1 MRLWKFDV
9 TPLPGGADAYRA
21 CVDDAGRIRRNTL
34 ASIELL
40 LRQPDGAQPARLIS
54 QLAGLNRH
62 LERLP
67 HFKRFKM
74 PRQERVELFL
84 FAYSSADQH
93 HARIKHRDHAVN
105 AA

>member
-21 CVDDAGRIRRNTL
+21 CVDDAGRIRRNSL
-34 ASIELL
+34 ASGELL

-74 PRQERVELFL
+74 PRQERVELSCSL
-84 FAYSSADQH
+84 IPPPISTTPGSN
-93 HARIKHRDHAVN
+93 IEITL
-105 AA
+105 